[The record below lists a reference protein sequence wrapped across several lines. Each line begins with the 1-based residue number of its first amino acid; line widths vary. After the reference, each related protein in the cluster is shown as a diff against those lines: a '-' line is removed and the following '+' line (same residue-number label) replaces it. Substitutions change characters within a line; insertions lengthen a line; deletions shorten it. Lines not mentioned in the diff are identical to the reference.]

1 MPTTLGLMGGAASPA
16 QHVRQVS
23 HVLGAVISPWP
34 VLRENLVIVEPQSA
48 VPVLQG
54 HILAQALPLAQAA
67 LLANSLALKPQA
79 AVPVLQGHILAQ
91 ALPLAQAALL
101 GAFLARALPLAQAAM
116 LANSL
121 ALGLQ
126 PVLCARQDPLL
137 LALGLHPAPPA
148 LRAYIIQT
156 RGAPLPAWLAP
167 QGGAAVLEREFAALR
182 GTGVP
187 QAPRHAVPV
196 PRASLAPRR
205 ALPPPR
211 RAPSAQ
217 TIFGPSLDRQAAT

>member
-34 VLRENLVIVEPQSA
+34 VLRENLVIVEPQS
-48 VPVLQG
+48 
-54 HILAQALPLAQAA
+54 
-67 LLANSLALKPQA
+67 

-148 LRAYIIQT
+148 LLAPIIQT
-156 RGAPLPAWLAP
+156 RGAPLPPLAWLAP